1 MRERE
6 RERERERGERERE
19 RERRERESKKVSM
32 VLTKADLGRERLV
45 VVEISWMGYSSVV
58 DLVNN
63 VAE

>member
-1 MRERE
+1 
-6 RERERERGERERE
+6 
-19 RERRERESKKVSM
+19 M